1 MPSPNSK
8 KLRRRKAPARPARQP
23 WVHMDALSVY
33 AALARAATEAA
44 AEPDSAPSS
53 SPAAPAARR
62 RYRGGSPVMT
72 RYHFERVDVAKT
84 IRSALSPAGWPDNAA
99 SVGKC

>member
-44 AEPDSAPSS
+44 AEPDFSSLLVPRIAVSSAPLS
-53 SPAAPAARR
+53 
-62 RYRGGSPVMT
+62 RGVAVMT
-72 RYHFERVDVAKT
+72 RYHSERVDVAKT